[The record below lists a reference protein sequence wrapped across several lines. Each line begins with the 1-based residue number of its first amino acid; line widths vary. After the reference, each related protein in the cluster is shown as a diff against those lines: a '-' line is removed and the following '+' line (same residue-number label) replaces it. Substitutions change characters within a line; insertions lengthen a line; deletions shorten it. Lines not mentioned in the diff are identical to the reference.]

1 MNVIL
6 SIIGTGCAASVGGF
20 LLADRLKK
28 QKQLKREV
36 FNTLSFP
43 ILPKSIELKQN
54 YGFYERDLYIIKS
67 HRKKESTKVE
77 DACLLANQIY
87 KLIQENLSL
96 VSGEVLENF
105 YEAKGIEIGLREMQ
119 QDPESLKNPYVLNQ
133 AVYSLKKSKL
143 KLVAVFMVDLQK
155 TAQKAGVLTGTLKEL
170 FDFYPVFIDHLI
182 ENELIAVDATPAVVE
197 QHT

>member
-6 SIIGTGCAASVGGF
+6 SIIGTGCAASLGGF

-28 QKQLKREV
+28 QKQMKREA
-36 FNTLSFP
+36 FNALSFP

-54 YGFYERDLYIIKS
+54 YGFFERDLYIIKS

-105 YEAKGIEIGLREMQ
+105 YETKGIEIGLRELQ

-133 AVYSLKKSKL
+133 TVYSLKKSKL
-143 KLVAVFMVDLQK
+143 RLVAVFMVDLQK
-155 TAQKAGVLTGTLKEL
+155 TAQKAGVLTKTLKEL

-182 ENELIAVDATPAVVE
+182 ENELIAVDANPAVRV